1 MVVISFPRACPSNL
15 VCLLGAA
22 GVRASPATRHTLGRG
37 ASTWRSTSA
46 CAAAHAEP
54 HTSYTCSSSARRL
67 PTLASSVPRTHT
79 GHTCAP
85 PSLAEPHGWRRRG
98 RRGQQ
103 RLRVADGPDRLP
115 DHVAHP
121 HRDLRPEP
129 ALRLYG
135 RAAGRRMRFARC
147 AQVLALRTLWSA
159 P

>member
-1 MVVISFPRACPSNL
+1 MCTAV
-15 VCLLGAA
+15 
-22 GVRASPATRHTLGRG
+22 TRRQ
-37 ASTWRSTSA
+37 
-46 CAAAHAEP
+46 P
-54 HTSYTCSSSARRL
+54 Q
-67 PTLASSVPRTHT
+67 
-79 GHTCAP
+79 
-85 PSLAEPHGWRRRG
+85 GWRRRG
-98 RRGQQ
+98 RRVQQ

-147 AQVLALRTLWSA
+147 AQVLALRNLWSA